1 MIQRDYI
8 MRMIEQIGVL
18 IGHIFDKN
26 IAHEN
31 TEQELDAVTAQWIG
45 LPSSILLSL
54 PAAEV
59 YRMFEESDRMVAGK
73 SFLMAEVC
81 RAKGLTAEP
90 DEERREFLEKAL
102 FFYDRC
108 SGTGWEAEVQS
119 KVEERMEEL
128 TLELS

>member
-31 TEQELDAVTAQWIG
+31 SEQELDAVTAQWIG

-59 YRMFEESDRMVAGK
+59 CRLFEESGRMVAGK

-81 RAKGLTAEP
+81 RAKGLTADEN
-90 DEERREFLEKAL
+90 EERVEFLEKARY
-102 FFYDRC
+102 FYRRC
-108 SGTGWEAEVQS
+108 SGTDLDPEIQVRIED
-119 KVEERMEEL
+119 RLDEL
-128 TLELS
+128 THELA